1 MNKNDAYVNL
11 IEEFYSTQSVNRISS
26 NAMSVYFALLH
37 IAYKTDWISTFTVPN
52 ITLMCEAS
60 IDNAKTLQR
69 CRNELATKGYIKY
82 FKGTNQNTA
91 PKYQI
96 SAMVKNNQ
104 PNDLANDLANVP
116 ADDHIKDKTR
126 LDRLDKTRLDLLFN
140 YLINKEE
147 AENFESLTQ
156 NDKTIIK
163 VYLERLNIN
172 IETPDILN
180 LIKPEQILDYE
191 IQYWVVTQL
200 SIGEYKIFLNYL
212 SAEKFSYLYL
222 KSKRIIKNYVSESD
236 NTYITRLAS
245 YFIKTLENEFMEELN
260 KNENGYKRNMQ
271 QKKTS
276 SI

>member
-1 MNKNDAYVNL
+1 M
-11 IEEFYSTQSVNRISS
+11 
-26 NAMSVYFALLH
+26 
-37 IAYKTDWISTFTVPN
+37 
-52 ITLMCEAS
+52 
-60 IDNAKTLQR
+60 
-69 CRNELATKGYIKY
+69 
-82 FKGTNQNTA
+82 
-91 PKYQI
+91 
-96 SAMVKNNQ
+96 
-104 PNDLANDLANVP
+104 
-116 ADDHIKDKTR
+116 
-126 LDRLDKTRLDLLFN
+126 
-140 YLINKEE
+140 
-147 AENFESLTQ
+147 TQ